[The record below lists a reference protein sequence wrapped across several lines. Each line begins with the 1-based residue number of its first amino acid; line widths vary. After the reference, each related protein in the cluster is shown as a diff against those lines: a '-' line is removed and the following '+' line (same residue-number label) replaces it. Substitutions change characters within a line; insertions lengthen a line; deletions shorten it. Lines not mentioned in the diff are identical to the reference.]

1 MFLFWEAQWQQTRPD
16 KDHYQLQVSISR
28 PFSRACNQEQ
38 LARKIQILDSNP
50 QSWDF
55 SSLLLLL
62 SLCFFSFEEAQ
73 QTASD
78 PTWQTH
84 YHLQVSISSSYWAEG
99 QTGVSFTYLHAQ
111 YWVWNPE
118 PSFCASQGT
127 RSWGYSSESS
137 TLWVVNTV
145 LSNSISKC

>member
-1 MFLFWEAQWQQTRPD
+1 
-16 KDHYQLQVSISR
+16 
-28 PFSRACNQEQ
+28 
-38 LARKIQILDSNP
+38 
-50 QSWDF
+50 
-55 SSLLLLL
+55 
-62 SLCFFSFEEAQ
+62 
-73 QTASD
+73 
-78 PTWQTH
+78 
-84 YHLQVSISSSYWAEG
+84 
-99 QTGVSFTYLHAQ
+99 LHAQ